1 MALFDLFW
9 NSMAFCRLL
18 WQNIDLTGLTLPF
31 LAVID
36 PNSFGLV
43 LHVIGSVNIFEGK
56 YYSKQLIR
64 SPYDQ
69 KALLSKICLVVAQ
82 TEIFSPFPILT
93 NVDIETE
100 LWPNFINII
109 YVLFMSISM
118 ITNLSHFQMNS

>member
-1 MALFDLFW
+1 MVLCDLAWSCLTYSGIVWPFV
-9 NSMAFCRLL
+9 FFYGLL

-43 LHVIGSVNIFEGK
+43 LHVIGSVNTFEGK

-82 TEIFSPFPILT
+82 T
-93 NVDIETE
+93 
-100 LWPNFINII
+100 
-109 YVLFMSISM
+109 
-118 ITNLSHFQMNS
+118 